1 MIRHFRMFLSAPAV
15 FAGALALFALAMP
28 HTWVAAQTPGDA
40 QAGPEPVLS
49 FQATG
54 QALVFRVETGG
65 CTIAE
70 DFHVDV
76 QRSGGEVSVSLDRQR
91 PDHCKGWFP
100 EGTEIAFPYGDVG
113 LQAADRIRLV
123 NAVEPAR

>member
-1 MIRHFRMFLSAPAV
+1 MMHPYRPFIPTLAAQ
-15 FAGALALFALAMP
+15 ALALFVSAVPL
-28 HTWVAAQTPGDA
+28 TWAAAQTPGDA

-65 CTIAE
+65 CTIAS

-76 QRSGGEVSVSLDRQR
+76 QRSGRDVSVSLDRQR

-100 EGTEIAFPYGDVG
+100 EGVEIAIPYGDVG